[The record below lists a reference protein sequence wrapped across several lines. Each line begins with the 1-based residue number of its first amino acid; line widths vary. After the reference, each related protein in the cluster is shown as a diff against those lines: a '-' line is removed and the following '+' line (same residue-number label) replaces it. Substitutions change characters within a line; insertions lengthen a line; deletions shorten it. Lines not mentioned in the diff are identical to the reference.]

1 MLTELRQKTI
11 TQRVLVHLRGKYI
24 KRMLL
29 ELEKQNLLTFTLR
42 KVILDGMNDF
52 TRDVEK
58 ELGY

>member
-11 TQRVLVHLRGKYI
+11 TQRVLLHLRGKYI

-29 ELEKQNLLTFTLR
+29 ELEKQNLLTPTLR
-42 KVILDGMNDF
+42 KIILDGMNDF